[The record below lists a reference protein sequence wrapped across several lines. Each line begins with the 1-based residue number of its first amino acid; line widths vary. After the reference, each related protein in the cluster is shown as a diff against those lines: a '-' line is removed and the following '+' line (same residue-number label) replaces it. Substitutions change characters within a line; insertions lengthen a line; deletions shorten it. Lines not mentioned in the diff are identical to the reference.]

1 MSLKSILIGSITL
14 LGVAAAGQGVVS
26 VVKLRTIER
35 EVKEVATNW
44 LPSVNVVNT
53 ISTATRD
60 VRVKLYRFVVASETP
75 QALAENEAGLKT
87 SLKTLDGLRRTYE
100 PLIGSAEEK
109 AIYDAFTPLWMR
121 YIEGQQRVI
130 DLMNAGRKA
139 DALALTT
146 SAEMADL
153 NNGAIRALQ
162 RAVDFNR
169 DGAERSTAS
178 SMASAGSAMLTAWIA
193 MAISVVAAI
202 GAMLFSLFGVARPI
216 ERMTRTMGRLA
227 GGDTAVDIPSRTRR
241 DEIGDMA
248 AAVSVFRDNLIQT
261 RELEAETVQARAG
274 AEAQRKAAMRAM
286 AESFEGAVGG

>member
-1 MSLKSILIGSITL
+1 MRVSLKSILIGSVTL

-26 VVKLRTIER
+26 VVKLRAIER
-35 EVKEVATNW
+35 EVNEVATNW

-87 SLKTLDGLRRTYE
+87 AMKTLDGLRRTYE
-100 PLIGSAEEK
+100 PLISSAEEK
-109 AIYDAFTPLWMR
+109 ALYDTFTPLWTR
-121 YIEGQQRVI
+121 YGEGQQQVI
-130 DLMNAGRKA
+130 DLMKAGRKA

-146 SAEMADL
+146 SAAMADL

-169 DGAERSTAS
+169 EGAQNSTALS
-178 SMASAGSAMLTAWIA
+178 LASAGSAMLTAWIA
-193 MAISVVAAI
+193 MTISMVAAI
-202 GAMLFSLFGVARPI
+202 GTMLFSLFGVARPI

-227 GGDTAVDIPSRTRR
+227 GGDTSVDIPSRTRR

-248 AAVSVFRDNLIQT
+248 AAVSVFRDNLLQT
-261 RELEAETVQARAG
+261 RKLEEETVLARAG
-274 AEAQRKAAMRAM
+274 AEAQRQAAMRAM
-286 AESFEGAVGG
+286 ADSFE